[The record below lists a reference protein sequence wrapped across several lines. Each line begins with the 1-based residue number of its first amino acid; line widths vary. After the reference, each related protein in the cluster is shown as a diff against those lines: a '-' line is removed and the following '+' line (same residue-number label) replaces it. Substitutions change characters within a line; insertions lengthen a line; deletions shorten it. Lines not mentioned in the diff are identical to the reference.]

1 MILFFIISSFLDSVL
16 YAPELKYAYYGITIL
31 QLDND
36 SMICNLNG
44 QKLFIPASNMKLIT
58 TAAALHF
65 LGPGFRYKTR
75 LLASGRIDD
84 DRLAGRLV
92 LFGQG
97 DPAFSLDDMERFV
110 RRVKARGIR
119 EVTEGIAVLDDYF
132 SDERLPIGWAWHY
145 LDACYAPEIS
155 ALSLNKN
162 CVKVRIK
169 PTKVGEPADVQMV
182 PVTGY
187 VKMQSVMMTKEG
199 DDSIIIFRRP
209 DANFIYVDGAVGN
222 RRARDIDVAV
232 KDPAMFAGEY
242 FKERLI
248 AEGIDV
254 KGAVVREKTGSLAN
268 GGRSFSALD
277 SVLSPGLIEII
288 NWTNTESENLYA
300 EILLKTMG
308 AEVFGEG
315 SFKKGIQAVKDFLG
329 LCGVS
334 AERLSLWDGSGLS
347 KYNLVTPYDLVLVLR
362 YMYHD
367 QNFRIFYESLAEP
380 GKKGTLERRFNGFAD
395 TLRAKT
401 GMINSESNLSGYLR
415 VNGTDYCFSMLF
427 NNITGSQKRVTRLQ
441 ELVLQSFAESLKQSQ

>member
-1 MILFFIISSFLDSVL
+1 
-16 YAPELKYAYYGITIL
+16 
-31 QLDND
+31 
-36 SMICNLNG
+36 
-44 QKLFIPASNMKLIT
+44 
-58 TAAALHF
+58 
-65 LGPGFRYKTR
+65 
-75 LLASGRIDD
+75 
-84 DRLAGRLV
+84 
-92 LFGQG
+92 
-97 DPAFSLDDMERFV
+97 
-110 RRVKARGIR
+110 
-119 EVTEGIAVLDDYF
+119 
-132 SDERLPIGWAWHY
+132 
-145 LDACYAPEIS
+145 
-155 ALSLNKN
+155 
-162 CVKVRIK
+162 
-169 PTKVGEPADVQMV
+169 MV